1 MGEQGGY
8 FLSLLSASAVLR
20 VQVYGH
26 VWSRRYLACVHDLDQ
41 SGESQGD
48 VLLFHSCEVE
58 CSKCHLRTWF
68 ADGLGGDY
76 SCSFAFTRLW
86 RSLFSINGDRVLF
99 ALSTSSS
106 TYSLVAATP
115 FFIVSRMRSMSR
127 SMLTALP
134 WSLLAVS
141 TPSSP

>member
-41 SGESQGD
+41 SGESKGD
-48 VLLFHSCEVE
+48 VLLLHSCEVK
-58 CSKCHLRTWF
+58 CSKCHLSAWF

-76 SCSFAFTRLW
+76 SCSLAGFHQSALVVLDRLQ
-86 RSLFSINGDRVLF
+86 D
-99 ALSTSSS
+99 
-106 TYSLVAATP
+106 SLVNSDLRQLR
-115 FFIVSRMRSMSR
+115 VYS
-127 SMLTALP
+127 ALAQ
-134 WSLLAVS
+134 LVEYQRR
-141 TPSSP
+141 